1 MKSCTVVTVC
11 GPGVVTSSMIA
22 LKIKDQLKEKGW
34 DATMYEASP
43 VSLVSVITGKDIDVI
58 VCASPV
64 TEDVGIPKVKGM
76 GMVTGMGE
84 EKVIN
89 EIVAV
94 LEEKYKD

>member
-1 MKSCTVVTVC
+1 
-11 GPGVVTSSMIA
+11 MIA
-22 LKIKDQLKEKGW
+22 LKIKEQLRDRGW

-43 VSLVSVITGKDIDVI
+43 VSLESVITGKDIDVI

-64 TEDVGIPKVKGM
+64 TADFGIPKVKGM

-89 EIVAV
+89 EIIAV
-94 LEEKYKD
+94 LEEKHKD